1 MTEPLI
7 RYGIVGCGSMGREH
21 IENIR
26 ALGDA
31 RVTALADPHAPSRA
45 AALAQL
51 DAPVPAFDNCRT
63 CSTAACATRW

>member
-1 MTEPLI
+1 MQKI

-31 RVTALADPHAPSRA
+31 RVTALADPHAPSLRGGAGAARRPGA
-45 AALAQL
+45 AA
-51 DAPVPAFDNCRT
+51 FDKVQA